1 MIYCAADYTCY
12 KEGFTLHHIRSITQ
26 DLLWIGASDRR
37 LALFENLYPIP
48 RGISYNS
55 YLLLDDKTV
64 LLDTAD
70 ASVSERFFENLTAG
84 LGGRALDYVIVH
96 HVEPDHCAALEEL
109 LRRYPQVRIVGSAKT
124 QTMLNQFF
132 CCQLGDRFVTVKEGE
147 TLSAGRHTLHFMMA
161 PMVHWPEVML
171 TYDALDGTLFSAD
184 AFGTFGAFSGHI
196 FADEVDFPGQWL
208 PDARRYYAN
217 IVGKYGT
224 QVQAVLKKTAGLDIR
239 QICSLHGPIWRENIP
254 WLLEKYQC
262 WSSWTPEERAV
273 MIVYG
278 SVYGHTENAAELLAG
293 MLAERGVKRIAL
305 YDASATHLS
314 DLVGEAFRCSH
325 LVFAASTYNGGIF
338 TPVETLL
345 QDLKAHALQNRT
357 VALIEN
363 GSWAAQSGK
372 QMREILESMKNIRV
386 LDQTVSLKSA
396 LKEDGVQALEQL
408 ADALAAEL
416 KEG

>member
-1 MIYCAADYTCY
+1 LY
-12 KEGFTLHHIRSITQ
+12 HIRSITQ

-37 LALFENLYPIP
+37 LARFENLYPIP
-48 RGISYNS
+48 RGVSYNS

-70 ASVSERFFENLTAG
+70 VSVSERFFENLTAG
-84 LGGRALDYVIVH
+84 LAGRELDYVIVH

-109 LRRYPQVRIVGSAKT
+109 LRRYPQVRIVGNAKT
-124 QTMLNQFF
+124 QTMLGQFF
-132 CCQLGDRFVTVKEGE
+132 CCQLADRFVTVKEGE
-147 TLSAGRHTLHFMMA
+147 TLSTGRHTLQFVMA

-171 TYDALDGTLFSAD
+171 TYDTLDGTLFSAD

-208 PDARRYYAN
+208 ADARRYYAN

-224 QVQAVLKKTAGLDIR
+224 QVQAVLKKAAGLDIR
-239 QICSLHGPIWRENIP
+239 QICPLHGPIWRENIP
-254 WLLEKYQC
+254 WLLDKYQH
-262 WSSWTPEERAV
+262 WSSWTPEEKAV

-305 YDASATHLS
+305 YDASVTHVS
-314 DLVGEAFRCSH
+314 ELVGEAFRCSH

-357 VALIEN
+357 AALIEN

-372 QMREILESMKNIRV
+372 QMREMLESMKNIRV
-386 LDQTVSLKSA
+386 LDQTVSLKSS
-396 LKEDGVQALEQL
+396 LKEESRQALEQL
-408 ADALAAEL
+408 ADTLAAEL